1 MKRYMILISWAILAI
16 FFFVGC
22 GETVNGMIKDTRRI
36 GGGVKK
42 VFVRDG

>member
-1 MKRYMILISWAILAI
+1 MKRFTLLISWLILAV
-16 FFFVGC
+16 FFLVGC

-36 GGGVKK
+36 GSGVKK